1 MREVS
6 SWEGKRNLEKKG
18 EKGWR
23 PGVKGRLGHAE
34 VEKEVK
40 GPGNQKTHTATQ
52 GEEGDGL
59 GGWGGD
65 SVVAGREGQQGLQE
79 RGGLQQTEVDVT

>member
-18 EKGWR
+18 EKGRR

-40 GPGNQKTHTATQ
+40 GPGKQKTHMRPHKERREMDWEA
-52 GEEGDGL
+52 GEGT
-59 GGWGGD
+59 
-65 SVVAGREGQQGLQE
+65 V
-79 RGGLQQTEVDVT
+79 